1 MIKKGLGFD
10 LNVLKPLFPGVTV
23 SGSLA
28 GMGTS
33 LLGLLGEPA
42 ELEGRRAVTMP
53 LRFADGAVSLGPLA
67 LGRTAPLY

>member
-1 MIKKGLGFD
+1 MVTLHQGCLGGGFR
-10 LNVLKPLFPGVTV
+10 LG
-23 SGSLA
+23 LA

-33 LLGLLGEPA
+33 LLGFLGQPA

-67 LGRTAPLY
+67 LGRTAPLYEKAESK